1 LLYLISISS
10 KVPPQIQPFD
20 FGSEP
25 SNTGEVSGSFCMVPK
40 GDLPLEIRWSLNS
53 SPIINGENGFTL
65 VRLNKRTSSLN
76 IDSLNAYHRGV
87 YKCIATNEAGT
98 SEYVAELQV
107 NGLSP
112 YEISK
117 YEQIRARLL
126 SILSSP
132 SVVHWCLVL
141 EHYFLSAEYDIY
153 QLSML
158 VVLSMSLRSE

>member
-1 LLYLISISS
+1 
-10 KVPPQIQPFD
+10 VPPQVLPFS
-20 FGSEP
+20 FGESAADVGDIA
-25 SNTGEVSGSFCMVPK
+25 SANCVVPK

-153 QLSML
+153 QLNML